1 MNMSSDRGRLSR
13 RPLRSSI
20 RLAVAAMLSAV
31 ALTGC
36 AREAPVTEE
45 LVMKWEG
52 SSLYDIDVATLEG
65 EPVSLGAYRGRVT
78 LVVNTASKCGFT
90 PQYEG
95 LQELHE
101 RYGDRGFEV
110 LGFPSGDFMGQ
121 EFGTADEIREF
132 CTSQYQVTF
141 PMFAKVGVK
150 PGDDQSPV
158 FEYLGTEIGELPA
171 WNFGKYV
178 IDRNGRPVAYFG
190 SRTTPTDPKVI
201 AAIEAALAADD
212 PAPASADAGG

>member
-1 MNMSSDRGRLSR
+1 MNTSVHRRLSR
-13 RPLRSSI
+13 RPSPSSVC
-20 RLAVAAMLSAV
+20 LAVVAVFSAI

-36 AREAPVTEE
+36 ARDAPVTEE

-52 SSLYDIDVATLEG
+52 SSLYSIDVATLEG
-65 EPVSLGAYRGRVT
+65 DPVSLGAYRGRVT

-101 RYGDRGFEV
+101 QYGDRGFEV

-121 EFGTADEIREF
+121 EFGSATEIREF

-150 PGDDQSPV
+150 AGDDQSPV
-158 FEYLGTEIGELPA
+158 FEYLGTQVGELPA

-178 IDRNGRPVAYFG
+178 VNRNGEPVAYFG
-190 SRTTPTDPKVI
+190 SRTAPTAPEVI
-201 AAIEAALAADD
+201 AAIEAALAEDD
-212 PAPASADAGG
+212 APADAGG